1 LVSHIKEEHRL
12 KVFENRVLRIIFGP
26 KRDDVTGEWTKLDN
40 EEIHNFYSSQN
51 IIRRIKSRRMRSA
64 GHVARM
70 GEDRKWYK
78 VLVEKLEEMRPL
90 GKPRLR
96 WEDGIRM
103 ALRETGWGVWSG
115 FSWLRIGTG
124 GGLL

>member
-1 LVSHIKEEHRL
+1 V
-12 KVFENRVLRIIFGP
+12 VFENRVLRIILGP
-26 KRDDVTGEWTKLDN
+26 MRDDVTGEWAKLDN
-40 EEIHNFYSSQN
+40 EKIHNLYSSPN
-51 IIRRIKSRRMRSA
+51 IRRMKSRRMRSV

-103 ALRETGWGVWSG
+103 ALRLGGVEWIQL
-115 FSWLRIGTG
+115 LRIGTG